1 VKAKQLLFEDIIGNH
16 HGRIQLCQPSAI
28 LGGKTRPENTVS
40 SFQHM

>member
-1 VKAKQLLFEDIIGNH
+1 MDEYSFAN
-16 HGRIQLCQPSAI
+16 QPSAI